1 MKHQS
6 VTKTKYWHKI
16 FSQLFSFTL
25 RHKLCLSEYSPS
37 WPFLHAL
44 CVFDRLDTSEAQSV
58 LCLSVLECAAH
69 AHTHTHTHTHF
80 SLRNSVSR
88 ADCTFNI
95 LLSNMSSNLV
105 TVKTAFYN
113 NRQMIDLILTLSFG
127 QGGTNVRRCEG
138 KEVVLEET
146 YHFTNIYSVY
156 IYIYIYIYIQ
166 GSKFTFLLGSTGAP
180 NFKKL
185 GAPQMF

>member
-1 MKHQS
+1 M
-6 VTKTKYWHKI
+6 

-37 WPFLHAL
+37 RTFLHAL

-58 LCLSVLECAAH
+58 LCLSVLERTVQAH
-69 AHTHTHTHTHF
+69 IHTHTHF
-80 SLRNSVSR
+80 SLGNSVFR
-88 ADCTFNI
+88 VDCTFNV

-105 TVKTAFYN
+105 TVKTSFYN
-113 NRQMIDLILTLSFG
+113 NRQTIDLILTLSFG

-146 YHFTNIYSVY
+146 R
-156 IYIYIYIYIQ
+156 
-166 GSKFTFLLGSTGAP
+166 L
-180 NFKKL
+180 
-185 GAPQMF
+185 